1 MHNLGTTRMYNLG
14 TTGMHN
20 IFSIGGGIT
29 LKIYEKEPIVNSRYF
44 YFLCIAYVILPQA
57 DPNLLQ

>member
-1 MHNLGTTRMYNLG
+1 MYNLG